1 MLLSM
6 LFDDDDET
14 SITALYQVGDQVLQL
29 KQKPNE
35 GRVYDKDKEDRQEY
49 VRRCR

>member
-14 SITALYQVGDQVLQL
+14 AVTALFQVGDQVLQL

-49 VRRCR
+49 VS